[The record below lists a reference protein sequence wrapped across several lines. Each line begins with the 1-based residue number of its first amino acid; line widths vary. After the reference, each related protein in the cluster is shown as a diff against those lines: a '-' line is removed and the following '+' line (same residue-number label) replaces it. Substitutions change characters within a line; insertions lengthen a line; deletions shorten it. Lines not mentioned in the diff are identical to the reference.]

1 MLPLHSQFFSSLSQN
16 NFFMNFLFISLWS
29 YEAMVRSEIQEET
42 NRVTGKTNQISPLP
56 INLSIYSENGMF
68 SPFINVQSM

>member
-1 MLPLHSQFFSSLSQN
+1 
-16 NFFMNFLFISLWS
+16 
-29 YEAMVRSEIQEET
+29 MVRSEIQEET

-68 SPFINVQSM
+68 STFINVQSM